1 MPRPIRLIST
11 LGVIATLALLTTAC
25 KPAECRQMVECC
37 AEVEDLPGVG
47 ASCKGLAQ
55 DTRDRYTCRTVTRTV
70 RYMLEDREQ
79 PIPQACMRD

>member
-1 MPRPIRLIST
+1 MPHPVRIFLIF
-11 LGVIATLALLTTAC
+11 GVVAALATFTTAC

>member
-1 MPRPIRLIST
+1 MTHLIRRLVMF
-11 LGVIATLALLTTAC
+11 GVVAALATFTTAC

>member
-1 MPRPIRLIST
+1 MPRPLRT
-11 LGVIATLALLTTAC
+11 LLMIGVVATLALYTSAC
-25 KPAECRQMVECC
+25 KPAECRQMVDCC

-79 PIPQACMRD
+79 AIPQACMRD